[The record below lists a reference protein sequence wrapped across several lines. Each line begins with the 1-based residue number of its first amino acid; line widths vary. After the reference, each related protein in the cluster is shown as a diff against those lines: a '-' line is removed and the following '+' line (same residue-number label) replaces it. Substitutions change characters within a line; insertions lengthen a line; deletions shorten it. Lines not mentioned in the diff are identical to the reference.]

1 MARLSERF
9 HVGKKL
15 GSGGAGHVY
24 PARDR
29 SSGEVIAVKM
39 IRNVD
44 HDDPNFVE
52 RFKREG
58 AIHQDLR
65 GRHILKVHEHGA
77 WDEGLA
83 ILMELAGGPSLAGA
97 IDAVKERGERPF
109 DRLFPLLDQAMSGV
123 AEVHAVDV
131 IHRDLKPEN
140 ILTTIERG
148 HLVAKVADFGL
159 ARNVDNS
166 MTRTNT
172 AMGTPCY
179 ASPEQ
184 FRDASRVDH
193 RTDIYSFRVMLYQ
206 LLTGVRPYDGDSFLS
221 VGNACVNG
229 QWRLPRELDTSL
241 PPAADDL
248 IQTAMA
254 LHVDDRFASM
264 QALQAAARGLAA
276 DLGVD
281 LAARVPADIAPGPP
295 VEFGEDKGPPPP
307 PPKSGGTNSAVV
319 AAAGGGVALLGML
332 AVCGLIAVGIGGA
345 WYMGFFDGDEPVVV
359 DVDEPV
365 AEPPVMEK
373 PVVDEPVKEPVDD
386 PVVETPQA
394 KPSLPTVNPVKET
407 KAVVAPKD
415 EVITEI
421 PEEVVLA
428 RLSLIASPG
437 TVDAG
442 GSARV
447 TLNAVGSDGAPY
459 AISTW
464 RTEVSGGTLSKLS
477 ESNPGEYVGTLT
489 AGGSTPATVTAYA
502 EGKDTRVSVNVRP
515 KVVDAPP
522 VQNVTLKFT
531 CIGCSSDMEVTDSQG
546 NVQWVSASGQSA
558 TVAAGALTIK
568 YGGISNTVYVT
579 TANTKVKCTQ
589 AGCKPQ

>member
-1 MARLSERF
+1 MARLAERF

-24 PARDR
+24 PARER
-29 SSGEVIAVKM
+29 SSGQVIAVKM

-65 GRHILKVHEHGA
+65 GRHILEVHEHGA

-83 ILMELAGGPSLAGA
+83 ILMELAAGPSLAGA
-97 IDAVKERGERPF
+97 IDAVKENGERPF

-193 RTDIYSFRVMLYQ
+193 RTDIYSFGVMLYQ

-241 PPAADDL
+241 PPAADEL

-276 DLGVD
+276 ELGVD

-295 VEFGEDKGPPPP
+295 VEFGEDKGPPPL
-307 PPKSGGTNSAVV
+307 PPKSSGTNSAVV
-319 AAAGGGVALLGML
+319 AAAGGGVALLGIL
-332 AVCGLIAVGIGGA
+332 AVCALAAVGVAGA
-345 WYMGFFDGDEPVVV
+345 WYTGFFDADDPAVVEPAKEEPV
-359 DVDEPV
+359 DRIEDPV
-365 AEPPVMEK
+365 E
-373 PVVDEPVKEPVDD
+373 DPVDD
-386 PVVETPQA
+386 PTEPGDEIVVDVPA
-394 KPSLPTVNPVKET
+394 DVKPLPPPVKPIQGPTVIVTPPVEEVP
-407 KAVVAPKD
+407 AVVAL
-415 EVITEI
+415 E
-421 PEEVVLA
+421 

-442 GSARV
+442 GTATV
-447 TLNAVGSDGAPY
+447 TLTAVGSDDSPFTV
-459 AISTW
+459 SSV
-464 RTEVSGGTLSKLS
+464 RTEVSGGTVTTLR
-477 ESNPGEYVGTLT
+477 ETNPGQYIGTLT
-489 AGGSTPATVTAYA
+489 AGAGSSATVTAHA
-502 EGKDTRVSVNVRP
+502 DGKSATVKVKVRP
-515 KVVDAPP
+515 KVVEAPP
-522 VQNVTLKFT
+522 VQSVKLKFT
-531 CIGCSSDMEVTDSQG
+531 CIGCSSDMELTDSQG
-546 NVQWVSASGQSA
+546 NVQWASASGEYA

-568 YGGISNTVYVT
+568 YGGIANTVQIT
-579 TANTKVKCTQ
+579 TAHTKVKCTQ
-589 AGCKPQ
+589 AGCRPQ